1 MTLTRPASEGPGA
14 FSPTVRVL
22 SPAPADPASP
32 DMSFEA
38 ILAKFPALADAEA
51 VCWTGST
58 AAGWGNPQSDVDLFA
73 FSDTDLDLPPDET
86 SETWMST
93 DKSGVGWFNWMG
105 RYQDVLVDLEVWRTD
120 SLSKVLEPYLAANE
134 AEFCNLTHD
143 MQDFIYRMSV
153 ARPLKNAD
161 FFEEAREPIQR
172 SSYPRSL
179 ARSLK
184 ALAENRMIDAVGQLE
199 GGDAM
204 SARFTATNEVAFVT
218 ADICL
223 LLAGDLC
230 RRPKWLMRRLAATPQ
245 CGISVEEYRSVV
257 LNGPDAAESDGEY
270 ALRVCR
276 WAQSHLIRVER
287 ETLAMS

>member
-1 MTLTRPASEGPGA
+1 MTSRRPSSEGLGA
-14 FSPTVRVL
+14 FAPTVRVL
-22 SPAPADPASP
+22 SPAPNNPGPP
-32 DMSFEA
+32 DMSFDA
-38 ILAKFPALADAEA
+38 ILAKFPGLAEAAA

-58 AAGWGNPQSDVDLFA
+58 AAGWGNAQSDVDLFA

-86 SETWMST
+86 SETWTST

-105 RYQDVLVDLEVWRTD
+105 RYQDVLVDLEVWKTG
-120 SLSKVLEPYLAANE
+120 SLPEVLGPYLAANE
-134 AEFCNLTHD
+134 PEFCGLSHD

-153 ARPLKNAD
+153 ARPLKNTE
-161 FFEEAREPIQR
+161 FFEEARALIER
-172 SSYPRSL
+172 SAYPRSL

-184 ALAENRMIDAVGQLE
+184 ALAENRMIDASGQLE
-199 GGDAM
+199 GGDPV
-204 SARFTATNEVAFVT
+204 SARWTATNEVAFVT

-245 CGISVEEYRSVV
+245 CGISVDEYRSVV
-257 LNGPDAAESDGEY
+257 LNGPVDGETDGEY
-270 ALRVCR
+270 AMRVCR

-287 ETLAMS
+287 ETLTMA